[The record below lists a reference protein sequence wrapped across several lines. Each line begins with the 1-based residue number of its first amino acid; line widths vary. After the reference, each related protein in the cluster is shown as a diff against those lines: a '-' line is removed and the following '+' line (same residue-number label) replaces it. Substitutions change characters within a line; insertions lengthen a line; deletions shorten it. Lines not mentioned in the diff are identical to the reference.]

1 MATNEATLDHLATI
15 RSAVNAAINNVNHY
29 ASNNTD
35 MLSASKATLLAT
47 VTTVPAALQHASD
60 CSVCRA
66 WDGSAA
72 PAESE

>member
-1 MATNEATLDHLATI
+1 MATNEATLDHLATV
-15 RSAVNAAINNVNHY
+15 RSAVNTAINNVNHY

-47 VTTVPAALQHASD
+47 VTTVPAALQHASA

-72 PAESE
+72 PE